1 MNKITASWLDR
12 TEAGQYLMSGD
23 YSISSAELGRIWEMK
38 SDCMRLK
45 KPEPQSPGRE
55 KENESM

>member
-45 KPEPQSPGRE
+45 KARTAKPWQRKG
-55 KENESM
+55 K